1 MIVATKHLREKILNV
16 TDIVFILKMFVI
28 IFKDSRSVWM
38 IRRHIIF
45 YGHVQ
50 GVGFRYYC
58 VHKARQLGLTGWVK
72 NKYDGT
78 VEAEVQGLE
87 EQIDQLIQYLN
98 SQTYILITDMDVKTL
113 PVIGEHDFIRKGY

>member
-1 MIVATKHLREKILNV
+1 MDDSQTYYFLWACTRRGISILLR
-16 TDIVFILKMFVI
+16 
-28 IFKDSRSVWM
+28 
-38 IRRHIIF
+38 
-45 YGHVQ
+45 
-50 GVGFRYYC
+50 
-58 VHKARQLGLTGWVK
+58 HKARQLGLTGWVK

-98 SQTYILITDMDVKTL
+98 SQTYILITNMDVKKL